1 MQIGV
6 RELKAKTSEILRR
19 VEDGETVEIT
29 NHGRIVARMVPVIT
43 DAQHAEALT
52 VLADMEQL
60 AAEIGARDIEPIDTA
75 TLMQEERR
83 VL

>member
-1 MQIGV
+1 MQVGV

-19 VEDGETVEIT
+19 VEDGETIDVT
-29 NHGRIVARMVPVIT
+29 NHGRIIARIVPALT
-43 DAQHAEALT
+43 DAQHAEALA

-60 AAEIGARDIEPIDTA
+60 AAEIGAKPIPPIDTT

-83 VL
+83 SL